1 MVFILTVKEDI
12 MKFETIQ
19 IRNFRNF
26 KDIKIKL
33 SNKNVFF
40 GMNDVGKTNF
50 LFALRFVFDKS
61 IRKNGF
67 SNSDFY
73 NKDTSNPIEIIVKI
87 NIKDI
92 NDADNAKI
100 RSRIK
105 GNIRSSQDSVYIK
118 LEATYNESEMSADPI
133 LYWGGDLSE
142 LGEIRTRGYTTDL
155 DSIFNVFYI
164 NAYVDLYRFFKK
176 NATTLLKNDDK
187 SDAHKMEEIRN
198 TIDMLNNKISSL
210 SGIKKF
216 EKEVSPQYQ
225 LYRNDSI
232 EIKVKSEIAV
242 NGLYENV
249 IPYIRQEGTDNLYP
263 TSGEG
268 RKKLLVYSIYGLLAE
283 NEEATKINLF
293 LIEEPENHLHR
304 ALQLS
309 LSRYLFNESDSK
321 YLFLTTHS
329 SLILT
334 EMNQVNLVRIYNSNK
349 INSASIFYEVPKEYK
364 NLRLKLNK
372 GLSEAIFAD
381 RVLLVEGPSEEVLFS
396 RVLRA
401 VNPCYEIQGIYILPV
416 LGINFKKYI
425 DILHALNI
433 CCIVKTDND
442 LRGIKGKTKKYSLLG
457 LTRIN
462 DLAGLTGDS
471 AFESQREFETT
482 DMVKTKREIYD
493 KNKVKLDE
501 IRDKNKIFLSRVSLE
516 EDLDEAIHDILG
528 ECFSNVTDNPVEY
541 LKNAKKYHMVDLVKK
556 LTDDDC
562 KKIYYHYNF
571 ACLKEINR
579 W

>member
-1 MVFILTVKEDI
+1 
-12 MKFETIQ
+12 MKFEMIQ

-73 NKDTSNPIEIIVKI
+73 NKDTSSPIEIIVKI

-92 NDADNAKI
+92 NDEDNAKI

-155 DSIFNVFYI
+155 DLIFNVFYI

-187 SDAHKMEEIRN
+187 SDALKMEEIRN

-329 SLILT
+329 SLILA
-334 EMNQVNLVRIYNSNK
+334 EMDQVNLVRIYNSNK
-349 INSASIFYEVPKEYK
+349 INSASVFYEVPKEYK

-372 GLSEAIFAD
+372 ELSEAIFAD

-416 LGINFKKYI
+416 LGINFKRYI

-442 LRGIKGKTKKYSLLG
+442 LRGIKGKAKTYSLLG

-462 DLAGLTGDS
+462 DLAGLSGDS
-471 AFESQREFETT
+471 AFESQRKFETA
-482 DMVKTKREIYD
+482 DMVKAKREIYD
-493 KNKVKLDE
+493 ENKVKLDE

-516 EDLDEAIHDILG
+516 EDLDEAIHDILDKS
-528 ECFSNVTDNPVEY
+528 FSNVTDDPVEY
-541 LKNAKKYHMVDLVKK
+541 LKNSKKYHMVELVKK

>member
-1 MVFILTVKEDI
+1 

-73 NKDTSNPIEIIVKI
+73 NKDTSSPIEIIVKI

-92 NDADNAKI
+92 NDEDNAKI

-118 LEATYNESEMSADPI
+118 LEAIYNESEMSADPI

-187 SDAHKMEEIRN
+187 SDALKMEEIRN

-329 SLILT
+329 SLILA
-334 EMNQVNLVRIYNSNK
+334 EMDQVNLVRIYNSNK

-372 GLSEAIFAD
+372 ELSEAIFAD
-381 RVLLVEGPSEEVLFS
+381 RVLLVEGPSEEILFS

-416 LGINFKKYI
+416 LGINFKRYI

-442 LRGIKGKTKKYSLLG
+442 LRGIKGKAKTYSLLG

-462 DLAGLTGDS
+462 DLAGLSGDS
-471 AFESQREFETT
+471 AFESQRKVETT
-482 DMVKTKREIYD
+482 DMAKAKREIYD
-493 KNKVKLDE
+493 ENKVKLDE
-501 IRDKNKIFLSRVSLE
+501 IRDKNKIFLSKVSLE
-516 EDLDEAIHDILG
+516 EDLDEAIHDILDK
-528 ECFSNVTDNPVEY
+528 CFSNVTDDPVEY
-541 LKNAKKYHMVDLVKK
+541 LKNSKKYHMVDLVKK

>member
-1 MVFILTVKEDI
+1 ME
-12 MKFETIQ
+12 FETIQ

-73 NKDTSNPIEIIVKI
+73 NKDTSSPIEIIVKI

-92 NDADNAKI
+92 NDEDNAKI

-118 LEATYNESEMSADPI
+118 LEANYNESEMSADPI

-187 SDAHKMEEIRN
+187 SDALKMEEIRN

-216 EKEVSPQYQ
+216 EKLVSPQYQ

-329 SLILT
+329 SLILA
-334 EMNQVNLVRIYNSNK
+334 EMDQVNLVRIYNSNK

-372 GLSEAIFAD
+372 ELSEAIFAD

-416 LGINFKKYI
+416 LGINFKRYI

-433 CCIVKTDND
+433 SCIVKTDND
-442 LRGIKGKTKKYSLLG
+442 LRGIKGKAKTYSLLG

-482 DMVKTKREIYD
+482 DMVKAKREIYD
-493 KNKVKLDE
+493 ENKVKLDE

-516 EDLDEAIHDILG
+516 EDLDEAIHDILDK
-528 ECFSNVTDNPVEY
+528 CFSNVTDDPVEY
-541 LKNAKKYHMVDLVKK
+541 LKNAKKYHMVDFVKK

>member
-1 MVFILTVKEDI
+1 

-118 LEATYNESEMSADPI
+118 LEATYNGSEMSADPI

-516 EDLDEAIHDILG
+516 EDLDEAIHDILD

>member
-12 MKFETIQ
+12 MQFETIQ

-73 NKDTSNPIEIIVKI
+73 NKDTSSPIEIIVKI

-92 NDADNAKI
+92 NDEDNAKI

-155 DSIFNVFYI
+155 DLIFNVFYI

-187 SDAHKMEEIRN
+187 SDALKMEEIRN

-329 SLILT
+329 SLILA
-334 EMNQVNLVRIYNSNK
+334 EMDQVNLVRIYNSNK
-349 INSASIFYEVPKEYK
+349 INSASVFYEVPKEYK

-372 GLSEAIFAD
+372 ELSEAIFAD

-416 LGINFKKYI
+416 LGINFKRYI

-442 LRGIKGKTKKYSLLG
+442 LRGIKGKAKTYSLLG

-462 DLAGLTGDS
+462 DLAGLSGDS
-471 AFESQREFETT
+471 AFESQRKFETA
-482 DMVKTKREIYD
+482 DMVKAKREIYD
-493 KNKVKLDE
+493 ENKVKLDE
-501 IRDKNKIFLSRVSLE
+501 IRDKNKIFLSKVSLE
-516 EDLDEAIHDILG
+516 EDLDEAIHDILDK
-528 ECFSNVTDNPVEY
+528 CFSNVTDDPVEY
-541 LKNAKKYHMVDLVKK
+541 LKNSKKYHMVELVKK

>member
-1 MVFILTVKEDI
+1 

-471 AFESQREFETT
+471 AFDSQREFETT

>member
-92 NDADNAKI
+92 NDEDNAKI

-187 SDAHKMEEIRN
+187 SDALKMEKIRN

-216 EKEVSPQYQ
+216 EQKVSPQYQ

-329 SLILT
+329 SLVLT

-416 LGINFKKYI
+416 LGINFKRYI

-442 LRGIKGKTKKYSLLG
+442 LRRIKGKTKKYSLLG

-516 EDLDEAIHDILG
+516 EDLDEAIHDVLD

>member
-12 MKFETIQ
+12 MQFETIQ

-73 NKDTSNPIEIIVKI
+73 NKDTSSPIEIIVKI

-92 NDADNAKI
+92 NDEDNAKI

-155 DSIFNVFYI
+155 DLIFNVFYI

-187 SDAHKMEEIRN
+187 SDALKMEEIRN

-329 SLILT
+329 SLILA
-334 EMNQVNLVRIYNSNK
+334 EMDQVNLVRIYNSNK
-349 INSASIFYEVPKEYK
+349 INSASVFYEVPKEYK

-372 GLSEAIFAD
+372 ELSEAIFAD

-416 LGINFKKYI
+416 LGINFKRYI

-442 LRGIKGKTKKYSLLG
+442 LRGIKGKAKTYSLLG

-462 DLAGLTGDS
+462 DLAGLSGDS
-471 AFESQREFETT
+471 AFESQRKFETA
-482 DMVKTKREIYD
+482 DMVKAKREIYD
-493 KNKVKLDE
+493 ENKVKLDE

-516 EDLDEAIHDILG
+516 EDLDEAIHDILDKS
-528 ECFSNVTDNPVEY
+528 FSNVTDDPVEY
-541 LKNAKKYHMVDLVKK
+541 LKNSKKYHMVELVKK

>member
-1 MVFILTVKEDI
+1 

-19 IRNFRNF
+19 IQNFRNF

-50 LFALRFVFDKS
+50 LFALRFIFDKS

-92 NDADNAKI
+92 NDEDNAKI

-187 SDAHKMEEIRN
+187 SDALKMEKIRN

-216 EKEVSPQYQ
+216 EKEVSPRYQ

-416 LGINFKKYI
+416 LGINFKRYI

-462 DLAGLTGDS
+462 DLVGLTGDS

-516 EDLDEAIHDILG
+516 EDLDEAIHDILD

>member
-1 MVFILTVKEDI
+1 MQ
-12 MKFETIQ
+12 FETIQ

-73 NKDTSNPIEIIVKI
+73 NKDTSSPIEIIVKI

-92 NDADNAKI
+92 NDEDNAKI

-118 LEATYNESEMSADPI
+118 LEAIYNESEMSADPI

-187 SDAHKMEEIRN
+187 SDALKMEEIRN
-198 TIDMLNNKISSL
+198 TIDILNNKISSL

-242 NGLYENV
+242 NGLYGNV

-329 SLILT
+329 SLILA
-334 EMNQVNLVRIYNSNK
+334 EMDQVNLVRIYNSNK

-372 GLSEAIFAD
+372 ELSEAIFAD
-381 RVLLVEGPSEEVLFS
+381 RVLLVEGPSEEILFS

-416 LGINFKKYI
+416 LGINFKRYI

-442 LRGIKGKTKKYSLLG
+442 LRGIKGKAKTYSLLG

-462 DLAGLTGDS
+462 DLAGLSGDS
-471 AFESQREFETT
+471 AFESQRKVETT
-482 DMVKTKREIYD
+482 DMAKAKREIYD
-493 KNKVKLDE
+493 ENKVKLDE
-501 IRDKNKIFLSRVSLE
+501 IRDKNKIFLSKVSLE
-516 EDLDEAIHDILG
+516 EDLDEAIHDILDK
-528 ECFSNVTDNPVEY
+528 CFSNVTDDPVEY
-541 LKNAKKYHMVDLVKK
+541 LKNSKKYHMVDLVKK

>member
-1 MVFILTVKEDI
+1 MQ
-12 MKFETIQ
+12 FETIQ

-73 NKDTSNPIEIIVKI
+73 NKDTSSPIEIIVKI

-92 NDADNAKI
+92 NDEDNAKI

-118 LEATYNESEMSADPI
+118 LEAIYNESEMSADPI

-187 SDAHKMEEIRN
+187 SDALKMEEIRN
-198 TIDMLNNKISSL
+198 TIDVLNNKISSL

-329 SLILT
+329 SLILA
-334 EMNQVNLVRIYNSNK
+334 EMDQVNLVRIYNSNK

-372 GLSEAIFAD
+372 ELSEAIFAD

-416 LGINFKKYI
+416 LGINFKRYI

-442 LRGIKGKTKKYSLLG
+442 LRGIKGKAKTYSLLG

-462 DLAGLTGDS
+462 DLAGLSGDS
-471 AFESQREFETT
+471 AFESQRKFETA
-482 DMVKTKREIYD
+482 DMVKAKREIYD
-493 KNKVKLDE
+493 ENKVKLDE

-516 EDLDEAIHDILG
+516 EDLDEAIHDILDK
-528 ECFSNVTDNPVEY
+528 CFSNVTDDPVEY
-541 LKNAKKYHMVDLVKK
+541 LKNSKKYHMVELVKK

>member
-1 MVFILTVKEDI
+1 MVFILMVKEDI

-92 NDADNAKI
+92 NDEDNAKI

-187 SDAHKMEEIRN
+187 SDALKMEKIRN

-416 LGINFKKYI
+416 LGINFKRYI
-425 DILHALNI
+425 DILHTLNI

-516 EDLDEAIHDILG
+516 EDLDEAIHDILD

>member
-1 MVFILTVKEDI
+1 

-19 IRNFRNF
+19 IQNFRNF

-73 NKDTSNPIEIIVKI
+73 NKDTSNPIEIIVKF

-92 NDADNAKI
+92 NDEDNAKI

-187 SDAHKMEEIRN
+187 SDALKMEKIRN

-216 EKEVSPQYQ
+216 EKEVSPRYQ

-416 LGINFKKYI
+416 LGINFKRYI

-462 DLAGLTGDS
+462 DLVGLTGDS

-516 EDLDEAIHDILG
+516 EDLDEAIHDILD

>member
-12 MKFETIQ
+12 MEFETIQ

-73 NKDTSNPIEIIVKI
+73 NKDTSSPIEIIVKI

-92 NDADNAKI
+92 NDEDNAKI

-155 DSIFNVFYI
+155 DLIFNVFYI

-187 SDAHKMEEIRN
+187 SDALKMEEIRN

-329 SLILT
+329 SLILA
-334 EMNQVNLVRIYNSNK
+334 EMDQVNLVRIYNSNK

-372 GLSEAIFAD
+372 ELSEAIFAD

-416 LGINFKKYI
+416 LGINFKRYI

-442 LRGIKGKTKKYSLLG
+442 LRGIKGKAKTYSLLG

-462 DLAGLTGDS
+462 DLAGLSGDS
-471 AFESQREFETT
+471 AFESQRKFETA
-482 DMVKTKREIYD
+482 DMVKAKREIYD
-493 KNKVKLDE
+493 ENKVKLDE
-501 IRDKNKIFLSRVSLE
+501 IRDKNKIFLSKVSLE
-516 EDLDEAIHDILG
+516 EDLDEAIHDILDK
-528 ECFSNVTDNPVEY
+528 CFSNVTDDPVEY
-541 LKNAKKYHMVDLVKK
+541 LKNSKKYHMVELVKK

>member
-1 MVFILTVKEDI
+1 

-92 NDADNAKI
+92 NDEDNAKI

-187 SDAHKMEEIRN
+187 SDALKMEKIRN

-216 EKEVSPQYQ
+216 EKEVSPRYQ

-416 LGINFKKYI
+416 LGINFKRYI
-425 DILHALNI
+425 DILHTLNI

-516 EDLDEAIHDILG
+516 EDLDEAIHDILD

>member
-12 MKFETIQ
+12 MKFEMIQ

-92 NDADNAKI
+92 NDEDNAKI
-100 RSRIK
+100 RARIK

-155 DSIFNVFYI
+155 DLIFNVFYI

-176 NATTLLKNDDK
+176 NATTLLKNEDK

-216 EKEVSPQYQ
+216 EKVVSPQYQ

-416 LGINFKKYI
+416 LGINFKRYI

-442 LRGIKGKTKKYSLLG
+442 LRGIKGKAKKYSLLG

-482 DMVKTKREIYD
+482 DMVKIKREIYD

-516 EDLDEAIHDILG
+516 EDLDEAIHDILD

-556 LTDDDC
+556 A
-562 KKIYYHYNF
+562 Y
-571 ACLKEINR
+571 R
-579 W
+579 

>member
-1 MVFILTVKEDI
+1 

-92 NDADNAKI
+92 NDEDNAKI

-187 SDAHKMEEIRN
+187 SDALKMEKIRN

-216 EKEVSPQYQ
+216 EKEVSPRYQ

-372 GLSEAIFAD
+372 GLTEAIFAD

-416 LGINFKKYI
+416 LGINFKRYI
-425 DILHALNI
+425 DILHTLNI

-516 EDLDEAIHDILG
+516 EDLDEAIHDILD

>member
-1 MVFILTVKEDI
+1 

-19 IRNFRNF
+19 IQNFRNF

-92 NDADNAKI
+92 NDEDNAKI

-187 SDAHKMEEIRN
+187 SDALKMEKIRN

-216 EKEVSPQYQ
+216 EKEVSPRYQ

-416 LGINFKKYI
+416 LGINFKRYI

-462 DLAGLTGDS
+462 DLVGLTGDS

-516 EDLDEAIHDILG
+516 EDLDEAIHDILD

>member
-1 MVFILTVKEDI
+1 

-92 NDADNAKI
+92 NDEDNAKI

-471 AFESQREFETT
+471 AFESQREFEIT

-516 EDLDEAIHDILG
+516 EDLDEAIHDILD

>member
-1 MVFILTVKEDI
+1 MVFILMVKEDI

-73 NKDTSNPIEIIVKI
+73 NKDTSNPIEIIVEI

-92 NDADNAKI
+92 NDEDNAKI

-187 SDAHKMEEIRN
+187 SDALKMEKIRN

-216 EKEVSPQYQ
+216 EKEVSPRYQ

-416 LGINFKKYI
+416 LGINFKRYI

-462 DLAGLTGDS
+462 DLVGLTGDS

-516 EDLDEAIHDILG
+516 EDLDEAIHDILD

>member
-1 MVFILTVKEDI
+1 MVFILMVKEDI

-92 NDADNAKI
+92 NDEDNAKI

-198 TIDMLNNKISSL
+198 TIDILNNKISSL

-216 EKEVSPQYQ
+216 EKEVSPRYQ

-516 EDLDEAIHDILG
+516 EDLDEAIHDILD

>member
-1 MVFILTVKEDI
+1 MVFILMVKEDI

-92 NDADNAKI
+92 NDEDNAKI

-187 SDAHKMEEIRN
+187 SDALKMEKIRN

-216 EKEVSPQYQ
+216 EKEVSPRYQ

-416 LGINFKKYI
+416 LGINFKRYI

-462 DLAGLTGDS
+462 DLVGLTGDS

-482 DMVKTKREIYD
+482 DIVKTKREIYD

-516 EDLDEAIHDILG
+516 EDLDEAIHDILD

>member
-1 MVFILTVKEDI
+1 

-92 NDADNAKI
+92 NDEDNAKI

-187 SDAHKMEEIRN
+187 SDALKMEKIRN

-216 EKEVSPQYQ
+216 EKEVSPRYQ

-416 LGINFKKYI
+416 LGINFKRYI

-462 DLAGLTGDS
+462 DLVGLTGDS

-482 DMVKTKREIYD
+482 DIVKTKREIYD

-516 EDLDEAIHDILG
+516 EDLDEAIHDILD

>member
-12 MKFETIQ
+12 MKFEMIQ

-92 NDADNAKI
+92 NDEDNAKI
-100 RSRIK
+100 RARIK

-155 DSIFNVFYI
+155 DLIFNVFYI

-176 NATTLLKNDDK
+176 NATTLLKNEDK

-416 LGINFKKYI
+416 LGINFKRYI

-442 LRGIKGKTKKYSLLG
+442 LRGIKGKAKKYSLLG

-482 DMVKTKREIYD
+482 DMVKIKREIYD

-516 EDLDEAIHDILG
+516 EDLDEAIHDILD

>member
-92 NDADNAKI
+92 NDEDNAKI

-187 SDAHKMEEIRN
+187 SDALKMEKIRN

-216 EKEVSPQYQ
+216 EQKVSPQYQ

-349 INSASIFYEVPKEYK
+349 INSASIFYEVSKEYK

-416 LGINFKKYI
+416 LGINFKRYI

-442 LRGIKGKTKKYSLLG
+442 LRRIKGKTKKYSLLG

-516 EDLDEAIHDILG
+516 EDLDEAIHDVLD

>member
-1 MVFILTVKEDI
+1 

-92 NDADNAKI
+92 NDEDNAKI

-198 TIDMLNNKISSL
+198 TIDILNNKISSL

-216 EKEVSPQYQ
+216 EKEVSPRYQ

-516 EDLDEAIHDILG
+516 EDLDEAIHDILD

>member
-1 MVFILTVKEDI
+1 
-12 MKFETIQ
+12 MKFEMIQ

-73 NKDTSNPIEIIVKI
+73 NKDTSSPIEIIVKI

-92 NDADNAKI
+92 NDEDNAKI

-187 SDAHKMEEIRN
+187 SDALKIEEIRN

-216 EKEVSPQYQ
+216 EKLVSPQYQ

-334 EMNQVNLVRIYNSNK
+334 EMDQVNLVRIYNSNK

-372 GLSEAIFAD
+372 ELSEAIFAD

-416 LGINFKKYI
+416 LGINFKRYI

-442 LRGIKGKTKKYSLLG
+442 LRGIKGKAKTYSLLG

-462 DLAGLTGDS
+462 ELAGLTGDS

-482 DMVKTKREIYD
+482 DMVKAKREIYD
-493 KNKVKLDE
+493 ENKVKLDE

-516 EDLDEAIHDILG
+516 EDLDEAIHDILDK
-528 ECFSNVTDNPVEY
+528 CFSNVTDDPVEY
-541 LKNAKKYHMVDLVKK
+541 LKNSKKYHMVELVKK

>member
-1 MVFILTVKEDI
+1 

-50 LFALRFVFDKS
+50 LFALRFVLDKS

-92 NDADNAKI
+92 NDEDNAKI

-187 SDAHKMEEIRN
+187 SDALKMEKIRN

-216 EKEVSPQYQ
+216 EKEVSPRYQ

-416 LGINFKKYI
+416 LGINFKRYI
-425 DILHALNI
+425 DILHTLNI

-516 EDLDEAIHDILG
+516 EDLDEAIHDILD

>member
-92 NDADNAKI
+92 NDEDNAKI

-187 SDAHKMEEIRN
+187 SDALKMEKIRN

-216 EKEVSPQYQ
+216 EQKVSPQYQ

-416 LGINFKKYI
+416 LGINFKRYI

-442 LRGIKGKTKKYSLLG
+442 LRRIKGKTKKYSLLG

-516 EDLDEAIHDILG
+516 EDLDEAIHDVLD

>member
-1 MVFILTVKEDI
+1 

-73 NKDTSNPIEIIVKI
+73 NKDTSNPIEIVIKI

-92 NDADNAKI
+92 NDEDNAKI

-401 VNPCYEIQGIYILPV
+401 VNSCYEIQGIYILPV

-516 EDLDEAIHDILG
+516 EDLDEAIHDILD

>member
-1 MVFILTVKEDI
+1 ME
-12 MKFETIQ
+12 FETIQ

-73 NKDTSNPIEIIVKI
+73 NKDTSSPIEIIVKI

-92 NDADNAKI
+92 NDEDNAKI

-118 LEATYNESEMSADPI
+118 LEANYNESEMSADPI

-187 SDAHKMEEIRN
+187 SDALKMEEIRN

-216 EKEVSPQYQ
+216 EKLVSPQYQ

-329 SLILT
+329 SLILA
-334 EMNQVNLVRIYNSNK
+334 EMDQVNLVRIYNSNK

-364 NLRLKLNK
+364 SLRLKLNK
-372 GLSEAIFAD
+372 ELSEAIFAD

-416 LGINFKKYI
+416 LGINFKRYI

-433 CCIVKTDND
+433 CCVVKTDND
-442 LRGIKGKTKKYSLLG
+442 LRGIKGKAKTYSLLG

-482 DMVKTKREIYD
+482 DMVKAKREIYD
-493 KNKVKLDE
+493 ENKVKLDE
-501 IRDKNKIFLSRVSLE
+501 IRDQNKIFLSRVSLE
-516 EDLDEAIHDILG
+516 EDLDEAIHDILYK
-528 ECFSNVTDNPVEY
+528 CFSNVTDDPVEY
-541 LKNAKKYHMVDLVKK
+541 LKNSKKYHMVELVKK

>member
-12 MKFETIQ
+12 MQFETIQ

-73 NKDTSNPIEIIVKI
+73 NKDTSSPIEIIVKI

-92 NDADNAKI
+92 NDEDNAKI

-155 DSIFNVFYI
+155 DLIFNVFYI

-187 SDAHKMEEIRN
+187 SDALKMEEIRN

-232 EIKVKSEIAV
+232 EIKVKSGIAV

-329 SLILT
+329 SLILA
-334 EMNQVNLVRIYNSNK
+334 EMDQVNLVRIYNSNK

-372 GLSEAIFAD
+372 ELSEAIFAD

-416 LGINFKKYI
+416 LGINFKRYI

-442 LRGIKGKTKKYSLLG
+442 LRGIKGKAKTYSLLG

-462 DLAGLTGDS
+462 DLAGLSGDS
-471 AFESQREFETT
+471 AFESQRKFETA
-482 DMVKTKREIYD
+482 DMVKAKREIYD
-493 KNKVKLDE
+493 ENKVKLDE
-501 IRDKNKIFLSRVSLE
+501 IRDKNKIFLSKVSLE
-516 EDLDEAIHDILG
+516 EDLDEAIHDILDK
-528 ECFSNVTDNPVEY
+528 CFSNVTDDPVEY
-541 LKNAKKYHMVDLVKK
+541 LKNSKKYHMVELVKK

>member
-12 MKFETIQ
+12 MQFETIQ

-73 NKDTSNPIEIIVKI
+73 NKDTSSPIEIIVKI

-92 NDADNAKI
+92 NDEDNAKI

-155 DSIFNVFYI
+155 DLIFNVFYI

-187 SDAHKMEEIRN
+187 SDALKMEEIRN

-329 SLILT
+329 SLILA
-334 EMNQVNLVRIYNSNK
+334 EMDQVNLVRIYNSNK
-349 INSASIFYEVPKEYK
+349 INSASVFYEVPKEYK

-372 GLSEAIFAD
+372 ELSEAIFAD

-416 LGINFKKYI
+416 LGINFKRYI

-442 LRGIKGKTKKYSLLG
+442 LRGIKGKAKTYSLLG

-462 DLAGLTGDS
+462 DLAGLSGDS
-471 AFESQREFETT
+471 AFESQRKVETT
-482 DMVKTKREIYD
+482 DMAKAKREIYD
-493 KNKVKLDE
+493 ENKVKLDE
-501 IRDKNKIFLSRVSLE
+501 IRDKNKIFLSKVSLE
-516 EDLDEAIHDILG
+516 EDLDEAIHDILDK
-528 ECFSNVTDNPVEY
+528 CFSNITDDPVEY
-541 LKNAKKYHMVDLVKK
+541 LKNSKKYHMVDLVKK

>member
-1 MVFILTVKEDI
+1 
-12 MKFETIQ
+12 
-19 IRNFRNF
+19 
-26 KDIKIKL
+26 
-33 SNKNVFF
+33 
-40 GMNDVGKTNF
+40 MNDVGKTNF

-73 NKDTSNPIEIIVKI
+73 NKDTSNPIEIIVEI

-92 NDADNAKI
+92 NDEDNAKI

-187 SDAHKMEEIRN
+187 SDALKMEKIRN

-216 EKEVSPQYQ
+216 EKEVSPRYQ

-416 LGINFKKYI
+416 LGINFKRYI

-462 DLAGLTGDS
+462 DLVGLTGDS

-516 EDLDEAIHDILG
+516 EDLDEAIHDILD

>member
-1 MVFILTVKEDI
+1 MVFILMVKEDI

-73 NKDTSNPIEIIVKI
+73 NKDTSDPIEIIVEI

-92 NDADNAKI
+92 NDEDNAKI

-187 SDAHKMEEIRN
+187 SDALKMEKIRN

-216 EKEVSPQYQ
+216 EKEVSPRYQ

-416 LGINFKKYI
+416 LGINFKRYI

-462 DLAGLTGDS
+462 DLVGLTGDS

-516 EDLDEAIHDILG
+516 EDLDEAIHDILD

>member
-1 MVFILTVKEDI
+1 

>member
-1 MVFILTVKEDI
+1 

-92 NDADNAKI
+92 NDEDNAKI

-187 SDAHKMEEIRN
+187 SDALKMEKIRN

-216 EKEVSPQYQ
+216 EQKVSPQYQ

-349 INSASIFYEVPKEYK
+349 INSASIFYEVSKEYK

-416 LGINFKKYI
+416 LGINFKRYI

-442 LRGIKGKTKKYSLLG
+442 LRRIKGKTKKYSLLG

-516 EDLDEAIHDILG
+516 EDLDEAIHDVLD

>member
-1 MVFILTVKEDI
+1 

-92 NDADNAKI
+92 NDEDNAKI

-516 EDLDEAIHDILG
+516 EDLDEAIHDILD

>member
-1 MVFILTVKEDI
+1 

-73 NKDTSNPIEIIVKI
+73 NKDTSDPIEIIVEI

-92 NDADNAKI
+92 NDEDNAKI

-187 SDAHKMEEIRN
+187 SDALKMEKIRN

-216 EKEVSPQYQ
+216 EKEVSPRYQ

-416 LGINFKKYI
+416 LGINFKRYI

-462 DLAGLTGDS
+462 DLVGLTGDS

-516 EDLDEAIHDILG
+516 EDLDEAIHDILD